1 MKRSG
6 RVPAAVAA
14 ALAAGVLFGGCLLG
28 GCLEKKDYDE
38 VRYYQAVRREPS
50 GATRGV
56 GEITRKQATTQEHW
70 RFYLTRGR
78 AERMALHD
86 NTGALVSEVRVD
98 FDPKGRVVEE
108 RTYTPD
114 AQKASTLTIE
124 SRLTITYD
132 EQDRVVGFQQFSAD
146 AGLNEE
152 RQWEYD
158 ERGRLKEVRVY
169 GHHGR
174 LRWRDAFVYDREDP
188 AKLRVV
194 RRYDGKRR
202 LVNQIPP
209 KDYNFWE

>member
-1 MKRSG
+1 MKLSG

-14 ALAAGVLFGGCLLG
+14 ALVAGVLLG

-38 VRYYQAVRREPS
+38 VRYYRAVRREPS

-70 RFYLTRGR
+70 RFYLTRGC

-86 NTGALVSEVRVD
+86 NTGALVSEVRAD

-114 AQKASTLTIE
+114 ERKQSTLTIE
-124 SRLTITYD
+124 SRLTLTYD
-132 EQDRVVGFQQFSAD
+132 ERDRVIGFQQFSAD

-158 ERGRLKEVRVY
+158 ERGRLKEARVY

-174 LRWRDAFVYDREDP
+174 LRWRDKFVYDRDDP
-188 AKLRVV
+188 ATLRLV
-194 RRYDGKRR
+194 RRYDGKHR
-202 LVNQIPP
+202 LVSQIPP